1 MHWIRCREG
10 DEMPAGVEEDPKET
24 AVSET
29 GSMFSRRLYR
39 VSRIALGVGLLILGL
54 AGLVLPFLQGVLLI
68 VAALAILRKDIPFVA
83 TLWDRY
89 VAPLQE
95 RYRLWREARRRR

>member
-1 MHWIRCREG
+1 MTKCRQAWKKIQKKRRSAKQARYFPG
-10 DEMPAGVEEDPKET
+10 GFAGCPA
-24 AVSET
+24 
-29 GSMFSRRLYR
+29 
-39 VSRIALGVGLLILGL
+39 IALGVGLLILGL